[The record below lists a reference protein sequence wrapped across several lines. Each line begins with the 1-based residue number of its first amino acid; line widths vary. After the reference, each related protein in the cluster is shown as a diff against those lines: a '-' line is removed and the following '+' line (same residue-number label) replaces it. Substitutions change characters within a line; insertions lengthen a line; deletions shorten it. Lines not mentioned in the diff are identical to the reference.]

1 MKIIG
6 LTGNYGMGK
15 STVARMFGEL
25 GAIVIDTDTIV
36 KKLLTEDTV
45 IEIIR
50 EAFGDDV
57 IIEYDGQKKEVDKK
71 KLAEIVFDNPHLRI
85 SLENILHPLVFKRI
99 EEEIKEIK
107 AREGMPE
114 PIIIVE
120 APIIFERGYQNR
132 FDKIIT
138 VFTDEETAIKRLLE
152 KGIPEDDIRRRLK
165 SQFPIKM
172 KIERSDF
179 VIDNSR
185 SLDFTKPQVI
195 DIYRKILSEE
205 KNYGNN

>member
-36 KKLLTEDTV
+36 KKLLTDDAV
-45 IEIIR
+45 IEMIR

-57 IIEYDGQKKEVDKK
+57 IIEYGQKKEVDKK

-99 EEEIKEIK
+99 EDEIKQIK
-107 AREGMPE
+107 VKRIPVE
-114 PIIIVE
+114 PIVVIE
-120 APIIFERGYQNR
+120 APVIFERGYQNR

-138 VFTDEETAIKRLLE
+138 VFTDEETAIKRLVQ

-185 SLDFTKPQVI
+185 SLDFTKSQVI

-205 KNYGNN
+205 KTYGNN